1 MGSKFS
7 QTNKEEKSLEKNYN
21 DDKKYNL
28 EPYDTSISQKTN
40 EYTDKSPITTTTEF
54 VDNENGSL
62 PFKFEWKGE
71 GKEVLLTGDFNDW
84 KGKIIM
90 KKNDIT
96 GFYETVLPL
105 ERKKYNFKFVIDGN
119 WVCSSQYPT
128 NYDEHQNLNNFI
140 TLYNY
145 SPPKELYIETEN
157 DSKNDRSINSNE
169 NKNNIDNYNNH
180 VNKKNQVIF
189 KKEDSKKKP
198 YNCKFPL
205 INELNTIAPT
215 IMSHY
220 KPIFNLNYPSKQV
233 LLNKYIEL
241 MTNNKG
247 KIDNNEKKEKNL
259 VYKEKNFNN
268 ENNTYKKIMTCP
280 HEKLMHFCTN
290 LEDLKN
296 INNNFIK
303 VCTTIRTKHK
313 FLTMIYYKPK

>member
-7 QTNKEEKSLEKNYN
+7 QTNKEEKSPEKNYN
-21 DDKKYNL
+21 DYKKYNL

-54 VDNENGSL
+54 IDNENGSL
-62 PFKFEWKGE
+62 PFKFEWKGK

-157 DSKNDRSINSNE
+157 DSKNDRSINANE

-233 LLNKYIEL
+233 ALNKYIEL

-247 KIDNNEKKEKNL
+247 KIDNNEKEKNL

-296 INNNFIK
+296 INNNFLK

>member
-7 QTNKEEKSLEKNYN
+7 QTNKEEKSPEKNYN
-21 DDKKYNL
+21 DYKKYNL

-40 EYTDKSPITTTTEF
+40 EYTGKSPITTTTEF
-54 VDNENGSL
+54 IDNENGSL

-157 DSKNDRSINSNE
+157 DSKNYRSINSNE

-233 LLNKYIEL
+233 ALNKYIEL

-296 INNNFIK
+296 INNNFLK

>member
-7 QTNKEEKSLEKNYN
+7 QTNKEEKSPEKNYN

-40 EYTDKSPITTTTEF
+40 EYTDKSAITTTTEF

-157 DSKNDRSINSNE
+157 DSKNDRNINSNE

-233 LLNKYIEL
+233 ALNKYIEL

-296 INNNFIK
+296 INNNFLK

>member
-7 QTNKEEKSLEKNYN
+7 QTNKEEKSPEKNYN
-21 DDKKYNL
+21 DYKKYNL

-157 DSKNDRSINSNE
+157 DSKNYRSINSNE

-233 LLNKYIEL
+233 ALNKYIEL

-296 INNNFIK
+296 INNNFLK

>member
-7 QTNKEEKSLEKNYN
+7 QTNKEEKSPEKNY
-21 DDKKYNL
+21 DDYKKYNL

-54 VDNENGSL
+54 IDNENGSL

-157 DSKNDRSINSNE
+157 DSKNDRSINANE

-233 LLNKYIEL
+233 ALNKYIEL

-247 KIDNNEKKEKNL
+247 KIDNNEKEKNL

-296 INNNFIK
+296 INNNFLK

>member
-7 QTNKEEKSLEKNYN
+7 QTNKEEKSPEKNYN

-233 LLNKYIEL
+233 ALNKYIEL

-290 LEDLKN
+290 LDHLKN
-296 INNNFIK
+296 INNNFLK

>member
-7 QTNKEEKSLEKNYN
+7 QTNKEEKSPEKNYN

-40 EYTDKSPITTTTEF
+40 EYTDKSAITTTTEF

-157 DSKNDRSINSNE
+157 DSKNYRSINSNE

-233 LLNKYIEL
+233 ALNKYIEL

-296 INNNFIK
+296 INNNFLK

>member
-7 QTNKEEKSLEKNYN
+7 QTNKEEKSPEKNYN

-40 EYTDKSPITTTTEF
+40 EYTDKSAITTTTEF

-145 SPPKELYIETEN
+145 SPPKELYIETES
-157 DSKNDRSINSNE
+157 DSKNDRNINSNE

-233 LLNKYIEL
+233 ALNKYIEL

-296 INNNFIK
+296 INNNFLK

>member
-7 QTNKEEKSLEKNYN
+7 QTNKEEKSPEKNYN

-54 VDNENGSL
+54 IDNENGSL

-157 DSKNDRSINSNE
+157 DSKNYRSINSNE

-180 VNKKNQVIF
+180 VNKKNLVIF

-233 LLNKYIEL
+233 ALNKYIEL

-247 KIDNNEKKEKNL
+247 KIDNNEKKEINL

-296 INNNFIK
+296 INNNFLK

>member
-1 MGSKFS
+1 
-7 QTNKEEKSLEKNYN
+7 
-21 DDKKYNL
+21 
-28 EPYDTSISQKTN
+28 
-40 EYTDKSPITTTTEF
+40 
-54 VDNENGSL
+54 
-62 PFKFEWKGE
+62 
-71 GKEVLLTGDFNDW
+71 
-84 KGKIIM
+84 M

-157 DSKNDRSINSNE
+157 DSKNDRSINANE

-296 INNNFIK
+296 INNNFLK

>member
-7 QTNKEEKSLEKNYN
+7 QTNKEEKSPEKNYN
-21 DDKKYNL
+21 DYKKYNL

-40 EYTDKSPITTTTEF
+40 EYTDKSAITTTTEF

-296 INNNFIK
+296 INNNFLK

>member
-7 QTNKEEKSLEKNYN
+7 QTNKEEKSPEKNYN

-157 DSKNDRSINSNE
+157 DSKNYRSINSNE

-233 LLNKYIEL
+233 ALNKYIEL

-296 INNNFIK
+296 INNNFLK
-303 VCTTIRTKHK
+303 VCTTIRIKHK